1 MNFPDAAGIS
11 PWLGYSVGLR
21 TPSRGVGAN
30 LRPCWGRSFQDFDRG
45 ARPNQA
51 TDLHQGIPAKNR
63 LFMPSTAFCE
73 QRKRLWPRSNPGL
86 GIDGRR
92 HASHA
97 GLDQF
102 QFDAPDSDSFPSV
115 FRPRFGP
122 RHGDIGSETPHGPIP
137 RHARG
142 EGGLGSEEDR
152 ISVGKPGRRPL
163 CLWFLLKPRIMGR
176 IMADQA
182 NLLLEVAGQPF
193 PDGRRLRQNDSIL
206 LPEHR
211 FLSSFRRRL
220 AWLKLDRIR
229 ADMKSDQILRIPE
242 DRPEVVPASV
252 PLGVRGIGDSR
263 R

>member
-30 LRPCWGRSFQDFDRG
+30 SRPCWGRSFQDFDRG

-122 RHGDIGSETPHGPIP
+122 AMVILGLKRRMAQFPGTPAVRVASEAKRTGYPSASPVVAPCASGS
-137 RHARG
+137 
-142 EGGLGSEEDR
+142 
-152 ISVGKPGRRPL
+152 
-163 CLWFLLKPRIMGR
+163 C
-176 IMADQA
+176 
-182 NLLLEVAGQPF
+182 
-193 PDGRRLRQNDSIL
+193 
-206 LPEHR
+206 
-211 FLSSFRRRL
+211 
-220 AWLKLDRIR
+220 
-229 ADMKSDQILRIPE
+229 
-242 DRPEVVPASV
+242 
-252 PLGVRGIGDSR
+252 
-263 R
+263 